1 MRLSGYS
8 LYMLCTLVLVFTGQ
22 AMAGE
27 WIDEFDDEEQMA
39 EVWTPLFGNWV
50 FMDGIYRMEMGPG
63 CGAAITDFE
72 VSDGTT
78 IEIKAQY
85 VDGGWENYSIIFAY
99 MSDEEAYQVDIR
111 GGGEIVKV
119 EKFTPGTE
127 TVQSLAQGNQ
137 VADRNVWY
145 TLTVVI
151 DGDTVIGFVDE
162 KEIVRYT
169 FPQGLPEGKIGLG
182 GQQSN
187 TEFEYMTITGP
198 RIGLAVS
205 HIGKLAATWAGIK
218 AQD

>member
-1 MRLSGYS
+1 MQLSKCS
-8 LYMLCTLVLVFTGQ
+8 LYMLCALALVFTGQ

-27 WIDEFDDEEQMA
+27 WTDEFEDEDQMT
-39 EVWTPLFGNWV
+39 EVWTPLFGNWL
-50 FMDGIYRMEMGPG
+50 FMDGIYRMEMGVG

-72 VSDGTT
+72 VSGDTT

-99 MSDEEAYQVDIR
+99 VSDEEAYQVDIR
-111 GGGEIVKV
+111 GGGETVRV

-127 TVQSLAQGNQ
+127 TVQVLAQGNQ

-151 DGDTVIGFVDE
+151 EGDTVIGSVDD

-169 FPQGLPEGKIGLG
+169 FPQGLPGGKIGIG

-187 TEFEYMTITGP
+187 TEFEYITITGS

-205 HIGKLAATWAGIK
+205 PTGKLAATWARIK